1 MAELSRPGVLVGVGC
16 TAALASGRPK
26 RGDHRCH
33 IATYTNEGASLY
45 SLCLRKESRSRV
57 EEDEVVSAV
66 WVAALAATC
75 GLQVNPDLLAA
86 AGITSAGPANDVVE
100 LSAME
105 PDVLYGPRITA
116 HGRPLDQLLAQQT
129 PTVFY
134 TGSSGLIDADGAGS
148 IGGAS
153 GSTEVGHGL
162 ANVPLR
168 SSLVFPGS
176 FNPIHRG
183 AFPYEWGNDAH
194 SHICCNR
201 EAEQIYIWR
210 AICIWQIYIGRGGE
224 CKARERETGIENS
237 IRTPSDTCGA

>member
-1 MAELSRPGVLVGVGC
+1 MAELSRPGALVGVGC

-26 RGDHRCH
+26 RWDHRCH

-134 TGSSGLIDADGAGS
+134 TGSSGLVDADGAGS

-194 SHICCNR
+194 SHICSNR

-210 AICIWQIYIGRGGE
+210 CVCVAMRWGVQST
-224 CKARERETGIENS
+224 RERDRN
-237 IRTPSDTCGA
+237 RK

>member
-1 MAELSRPGVLVGVGC
+1 MAELSRPGALVGVGC
-16 TAALASGRPK
+16 TASLVSGRPK

-86 AGITSAGPANDVVE
+86 AGITSAGPANDAVE

-116 HGRPLDQLLAQQT
+116 HGRPLDQLLAHQT

-134 TGSSGLIDADGAGS
+134 TGSSGFGGADGGGS

-153 GSTEVGHGL
+153 GGTDVGHGL

-183 AFPYEWGNDAH
+183 AFFYEWG
-194 SHICCNR
+194 
-201 EAEQIYIWR
+201 
-210 AICIWQIYIGRGGE
+210 
-224 CKARERETGIENS
+224 K
-237 IRTPSDTCGA
+237 